1 MCVPITIRRPFLVGS
16 SLRVAEA
23 TARGDWSSDV
33 ARLDTELDG
42 ATRAHLASAWLKD
55 ALEEH
60 ASVAA
65 FARLTMHLLSVG
77 APPELI
83 VESQRA
89 SLDEVRHARACFAL
103 ASRYGGESRGPS
115 SLSLE
120 GALDIASM
128 GDIARLTVEEGCVG
142 ETLGAALARE
152 QLAVAR
158 DPVVVAALRRIARDE
173 ARHAAL
179 AWRFA
184 RWAVLRSDGSMR
196 AVLLEAAERAIASTL
211 STELRSYDG
220 IDIDALHAHGR
231 LTCAESKAVAERAV
245 REVVMPCLDAMLDR
259 QPGSRS
265 ARLAHPAQFP
275 A

>member
-1 MCVPITIRRPFLVGS
+1 MCARITIRRPFLVGS
-16 SLRVAEA
+16 SLRAA
-23 TARGDWSSDV
+23 DPAARGDWSTDV
-33 ARLDTELDG
+33 AALETGLDTV
-42 ATRAHLASAWLKD
+42 TRAHLAAAWLKD

-83 VESQRA
+83 IESQRA
-89 SLDEVRHARACFAL
+89 SLDEVRHARACFAF
-103 ASRYGGESRGPS
+103 ASRYAGESRGPS

-120 GALDIASM
+120 GALELVSLEE
-128 GDIARLTVEEGCVG
+128 IARLTVEEGCVG

-158 DPVVVAALRRIARDE
+158 DPAVVAALQRIAADE

-184 RWAVLRSDGSMR
+184 RWAVVRSDDSAR
-196 AVLLEAAERAIASTL
+196 AALRRVAEQAIASTL
-211 STELRSYDG
+211 STEIRSYDG

-231 LTCAESKAVAERAV
+231 LTCAESRTVAEQAV
-245 REVVMPCLDAMLDR
+245 REVVRPSLAALLR
-259 QPGSRS
+259 REPRSTVSVSPGIVLS
-265 ARLAHPAQFP
+265 
-275 A
+275 